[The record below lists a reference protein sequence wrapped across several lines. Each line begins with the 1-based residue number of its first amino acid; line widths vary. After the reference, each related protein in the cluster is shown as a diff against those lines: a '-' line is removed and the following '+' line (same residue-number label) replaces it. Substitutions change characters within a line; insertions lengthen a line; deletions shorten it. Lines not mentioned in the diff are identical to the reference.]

1 MNRAKYLLIILLIIL
16 FLIVLTIISFIYFG
30 LTKPPTVKPNTFLE
44 IKLMGA
50 IEEISPPDFLTAKIF
65 GYTPLTM
72 NGIWNNIRK
81 AKVDRRIK
89 GILLR
94 VGYLNCGWAKVNEIR
109 EALLDFRKSG
119 KEVISYIEEG
129 ADFDKEYYL
138 ATASNKIYLHPL
150 GLIVIN
156 GLGGYFAFYK
166 KALDK
171 LGIKGEFEHIREYKT
186 AADVF
191 TEEGFTEAN
200 REMTESI
207 LNDYFSNY
215 IETISRARN
224 KTKDEMMRLINYGFF
239 QGKKALEAG
248 LVDGLLFEDELRDK
262 LKGEDKSLHLISYS
276 QYLRIKPSSLGL
288 ETGQKIALIYAIGPI
303 VTGEGSYRIIGAS
316 TIARW
321 IRKARKDSSIKAI
334 VFRVDSPGGSAVGS
348 DIIWREI
355 MLAKKKKPFIV
366 SMSDLA
372 ASGGYWISMGGD
384 EIFAQPQ
391 TLTGSI
397 GVIFGKFNFAGF
409 YKKIGITAERLTK
422 GERADIFSTFR
433 GFTPQ
438 ERKMIREEIWSIY
451 DEFLTKVA
459 KARKMTKEK
468 VNEIG
473 RGRVWTGNQALKL
486 GLVDHLGG
494 LTDAIKRAK
503 ELAKIPAEEEVKLV
517 IWPKRISL
525 FEVLFGR
532 RNLFS
537 KTKIYIDE
545 ETQKIIDN
553 YIFPFRKNNFW
564 AIMLYPIEIK

>member
-30 LTKPPTVKPNTFLE
+30 ITKPPSVKPNTYLE
-44 IKLMGA
+44 LKLAGA
-50 IEEISPPDFLTAKIF
+50 IDEISPPDFVTAKIL

-94 VGYLNCGWAKVNEIR
+94 IGYLNCGWGKVNEIR
-109 EALLDFRKSG
+109 EALLDFKKSG
-119 KEVISYIEEG
+119 KKVISYIEEG

-156 GLGGYFAFYK
+156 GLGGYFTFYK

-171 LGIKGEFEHIREYKT
+171 LGIKAEFEHIEEYKT
-186 AADVF
+186 AADIF

-200 REMTESI
+200 REMTEAI
-207 LNDYFSNY
+207 LDDHFSLY
-215 IETISRARN
+215 LETISRARN
-224 KTKDEMMRLINYGFF
+224 KTKEEMMKLINYGFF

-262 LKGEDKSLHLISYS
+262 LKGKQKNLSLINYS
-276 QYLRIKPSSLGL
+276 QYLKIKPSSVGL
-288 ETGQKIALIYAIGPI
+288 ETGRKIALIYATGPI
-303 VTGEGSYRIIGAS
+303 KTGEGAYRVIGAS

-334 VFRVDSPGGSAVGS
+334 VFRVDSPGGSAIGS
-348 DIIWREI
+348 DIIWREVI
-355 MLAKKKKPFIV
+355 LAKKEKPFIV
-366 SMSDLA
+366 SMSDVA
-372 ASGGYWISMGGD
+372 ASGGYWISMAAN
-384 EIFAQPQ
+384 EIFAHPQ

-397 GVIFGKFNFAGF
+397 GVLFGKFDFSGF
-409 YKKIGITAERLTK
+409 YKKIGITAEKLIR
-422 GERADIFSTFR
+422 GEKADIWSTFR

-438 ERKMIREEIWSIY
+438 ERKMIREEIWTIY
-451 DEFLTKVA
+451 DEFLTKIAHV
-459 KARKMTKEK
+459 RKMTKER

-473 RGRVWTGNQALKL
+473 RGRVWTGNQAFKL
-486 GLVDHLGG
+486 GLIDHLGG
-494 LTDAIKRAK
+494 LNDAIERAK
-503 ELAKIPAEEEVKLV
+503 ELARIPREEKVRLV
-517 IWPKRISL
+517 VWPKKISL

-532 RNLFS
+532 RNSLS
-537 KTKIYIDE
+537 KINFYLDE
-545 ETQKIIDN
+545 ESQKLIN
-553 YIFPFRKNNFW
+553 YIFPFRENNFW